1 MPWHILPPILYPIP
15 RGVHSRS
22 QKIRTQTE
30 QMWDQ
35 VANLKNVEYGMSIIL
50 SELYTNKRAAACL
63 TSIQSTHCA
72 IMLTDLHREHYAC
85 HSMVTYH
92 GYTER
97 NKRDSILS
105 AVLSHALTP
114 TQTHTQFW
122 GSWTTTPKQ
131 IKVDQLYQCAPVSCA
146 RNHEYD

>member
-85 HSMVTYH
+85 HSTVTYH
-92 GYTER
+92 GYTEWTR
-97 NKRDSILS
+97 ETASCLQS
-105 AVLSHALTP
+105 CLTHSLP
-114 TQTHTQFW
+114 HKHTQFW

>member
-1 MPWHILPPILYPIP
+1 MFLANQSYALAYPASDTVSNP
-15 RGVHSRS
+15 TRCTL
-22 QKIRTQTE
+22 QKPKNKNPDRANVRY
-30 QMWDQ
+30 Q

-92 GYTER
+92 GYTE
-97 NKRDSILS
+97 
-105 AVLSHALTP
+105 
-114 TQTHTQFW
+114 
-122 GSWTTTPKQ
+122 
-131 IKVDQLYQCAPVSCA
+131 
-146 RNHEYD
+146 